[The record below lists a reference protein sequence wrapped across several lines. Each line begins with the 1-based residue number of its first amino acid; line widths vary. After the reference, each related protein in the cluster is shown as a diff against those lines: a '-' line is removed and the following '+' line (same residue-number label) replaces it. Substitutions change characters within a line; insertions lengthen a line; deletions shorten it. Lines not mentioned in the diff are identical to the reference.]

1 MAKAA
6 TSWKPLSGT
15 GEVSPSNEGDFLLL
29 ENGDNILLETGDDI
43 LLEDTVYTPKAAT
56 VWTGSDT

>member
-6 TSWKPLSGT
+6 TVWTPLSGT

-29 ENGDNILLETGDDI
+29 ENGDNMLLETDDDV
-43 LLEDTVYTPKAAT
+43 LLEDVVYTPKAAT
-56 VWTGSDT
+56 VWSGSDS